1 MAALSHFTR
10 CAMKE
15 NLLVFA
21 LAWLAANTPQLIQL
35 LGALVPVGAL
45 LVAGYAI
52 HALVRASGG
61 KK

>member
-1 MAALSHFTR
+1 
-10 CAMKE
+10 
-15 NLLVFA
+15 
-21 LAWLAANTPQLIQL
+21 L